1 MNKHSG
7 SLEFKELR
15 NKLFGLSRLIA
26 SNTANLELHRA
37 KVEENR
43 SLILANSIANGTA
56 IRRFADDDIEISLME
71 AVQASQEVE
80 LDDVA
85 KQKAVELMTYEM
97 FLNRMNQKIEGN
109 KRLLEISEKLV
120 AVNAELIAINSLSS
134 ELNQS
139 LSLSARPLD
148 EFQKGLVEVT
158 ENDCDQEMLLKE
170 SEELQSRSTALGL
183 AARDNFAKILDLNLA
198 SEKNRKNIARNSETI
213 HAVNDAIVAMSG
225 VFPDESS

>member
-1 MNKHSG
+1 MNKYSG

-15 NKLFGLSRLIA
+15 NKLFDLSRLIA
-26 SNTANLELHRA
+26 SNTANLELHRS

-56 IRRFADDDIEISLME
+56 IRRFSDDDIEISLME

-85 KQKAVELMTYEM
+85 KQKAVELITCEM
-97 FLNRMNQKIEGN
+97 FLNRMKQKIEGN
-109 KRLLEISEKLV
+109 KQLLEISEKLV

-139 LSLSARPLD
+139 LSLSALPLD
-148 EFQKGLVEVT
+148 EFQKGLIEVT
-158 ENDCDQEMLLKE
+158 INDCDQEMLLKE
-170 SEELQSRSTALGL
+170 AEELQSQSTALSL
-183 AARDNFAKILDLNLA
+183 AARNNFSKIVNLNLA
-198 SEKNRKNIARNSETI
+198 SEKNRKNIARNSEAI

-225 VFPDESS
+225 FFPDERS